1 MDIKMNSNG
10 FEEKTLRKNGY
21 DIHYYLKGNPES
33 ELIVFLHPAFGDHN
47 CFYKQVDFFA
57 KRYRVL
63 TLDMVGHGQS
73 QVQKSNVTIDATA
86 GHVFEIMA
94 LENRSTAHVVGVSL
108 GALQAQDIAV
118 RFPEKVQSV
127 TAVGGYSIF
136 GDNSEIQKAQSREML
151 RWLFLIVF
159 SMKRFRDFITS
170 VTVIHPQERE
180 VFRKSMEFF
189 TRRSF
194 PVMSGMQKLLRKDEK
209 TMPHP
214 LLILAGDHDLAVAKK
229 AAKEWNQAQ
238 VGSEFHTI
246 PDAGHCANMDN
257 AKEFNDILW
266 RFVGKNLST

>member
-1 MDIKMNSNG
+1 MDTEMNSNG
-10 FEEKTLRKNGY
+10 LEEKTLRKNGY
-21 DIHYYLKGNPES
+21 DIHYYLKGHPES

-73 QVQKSNVTIDATA
+73 QVQKSNVTVDVTA
-86 GHVFEIMA
+86 EHVVEIMA
-94 LENRSTAHVVGVSL
+94 LENHSTAHVVGVSM
-108 GALQAQDIAV
+108 GALMAQDIAV
-118 RFPEKVQSV
+118 KFPEKVKTV

-151 RWLFLIVF
+151 KWLFLIIF
-159 SMKRFRDFITS
+159 SMKRFREYVTS

-189 TRRSF
+189 TRSSF
-194 PVMSGMQKLLRKDEK
+194 QVMSGMRKVLRKDEK
-209 TMPHP
+209 VIHHP
-214 LLILAGDHDLAVAKK
+214 LLILVGDHDLVVAKK
-229 AAKEWNQAQ
+229 AAKVWNQAQ

-266 RFVGKNLST
+266 RFVGKNKSK